1 MSTRMKFLLSATIAI
16 YFLLTFLFSTLYTN
30 ASQEKMEEITKP
42 LIHQNYS
49 TQTHENRAK
58 ILLEKW
64 TVFSRLLDEKHKPY
78 LLQQQFLL
86 QSKNNILFLIVNQFL
101 TCKDIL
107 ILQKTCRFFQNLL
120 QPNRSNMVT
129 FRNYAESQKMTE
141 TTIIW
146 DDVIF
151 YLFFCF
157 VCFL

>member
-1 MSTRMKFLLSATIAI
+1 MKFRLSATIAI
-16 YFLLTFLFSTLYTN
+16 CFLLTLSLTTLYTH

-42 LIHQNYS
+42 LIHQSYS
-49 TQTHENRAK
+49 TQPHENRAK
-58 ILLEKW
+58 ILLQKW

-78 LLQQQFLL
+78 LLQFLL
-86 QSKNNILFLIVNQFL
+86 HSKNNILFLIVNQFL

-129 FRNYAESQKMTE
+129 FRNYADSQNMTE

-151 YLFFCF
+151 Y
-157 VCFL
+157 